1 MMLSIFTVVQPSLQ
15 FNFIKFLV
23 QKKKKILE
31 IHGYSLVPIANNI
44 VYLKFARRR
53 GGGARSY

>member
-23 QKKKKILE
+23 QKKKNPGDPWIQPSA
-31 IHGYSLVPIANNI
+31 YS
-44 VYLKFARRR
+44 
-53 GGGARSY
+53 